1 MRIVLAPYGNHI
13 YNAAMTLIQKLI
25 GLHPEDLRKLKAL
38 AKKSNTTTSHQIREA
53 VRLYLLG
60 VGK

>member
-1 MRIVLAPYGNHI
+1 
-13 YNAAMTLIQKLI
+13 MTLIQKLI
-25 GLHPEDLRKLKAL
+25 GLHPDDLRKLKAL